1 MSLSR
6 NTSSNSLQI
15 SSPPAPKKPERS
27 FIEAGGKAAN
37 IYKFDCQLE
46 RNPIKHSSG
55 SLDKVV
61 ANQTSVTNIS
71 DQTPEKKKKKTKKE
85 KKQKKDKK
93 EKKKEKEKEEKSVG
107 IDDVAKTLKTLAEI
121 EKRENL
127 RLEMERDDIWSV
139 ELPSDIEKET
149 NLVQNMKVRSNT
161 KNKYKIQIVSSGG
174 KVGLWL
180 SDRYAIEVKK

>member
-55 SLDKVV
+55 SLDKAV
-61 ANQTSVTNIS
+61 ANQTSVTNSS
-71 DQTPEKKKKKTKKE
+71 DQTSEKKKKKTKKE
-85 KKQKKDKK
+85 KKEKKDKK
-93 EKKKEKEKEEKSVG
+93 EKKKEKEEKSVR
-107 IDDVAKTLKTLAEI
+107 IDDVAKTLKNLAEI

-139 ELPSDIEKET
+139 ELPSDIGKET
-149 NLVQNMKVRSNT
+149 NLVHNMKVRSNT

>member
-1 MSLSR
+1 MSLTR

-61 ANQTSVTNIS
+61 ANQTSVTNS
-71 DQTPEKKKKKTKKE
+71 TDQTPEKKKKKAKKE
-85 KKQKKDKK
+85 KKEKKDKK
-93 EKKKEKEKEEKSVG
+93 KEKGEKSVQ
-107 IDDVAKTLKTLAEI
+107 IEDDVKALNNFEGG
-121 EKRENL
+121 ENW
-127 RLEMERDDIWSV
+127 RLEMEREDIWSA
-139 ELPSDIEKET
+139 ELSSDVQTET
-149 NLVQNMKVRSNT
+149 NPLKVRS
-161 KNKYKIQIVSSGG
+161 
-174 KVGLWL
+174 
-180 SDRYAIEVKK
+180 